1 MDTTGENVASL
12 LADQLRSEGLA
23 VERAFD
29 GRSMKSQM
37 KLADR
42 SGARVA
48 LLVGPQEHA
57 AGEITIRD
65 LRSDD
70 FEQAQLSVA
79 RENLSAAL
87 RNFLNK

>member
-1 MDTTGENVASL
+1 
-12 LADQLRSEGLA
+12 
-23 VERAFD
+23 
-29 GRSMKSQM
+29 MKSQM

-48 LLVGPQEHA
+48 LLVGPQELA

-79 RENLSAAL
+79 REDLSAAV